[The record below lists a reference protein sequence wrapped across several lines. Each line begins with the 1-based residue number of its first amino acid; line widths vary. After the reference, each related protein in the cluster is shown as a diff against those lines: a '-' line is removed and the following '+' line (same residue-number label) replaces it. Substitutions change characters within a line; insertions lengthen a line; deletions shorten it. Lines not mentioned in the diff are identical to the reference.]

1 MSMSHEHSS
10 DGNLKTYLRFAIM
23 IAVSMVVMYISMYLN
38 TYAVEHIHWS
48 ETRFYMT
55 LIMGCTM
62 TVVMLL
68 FMLGMYRNKT
78 LNIGILAGATI
89 VFLLAV
95 WLVRSQALVDDEAY
109 MRGMIPHHSIA
120 ILTSERAGIEDV
132 RVREL
137 ADGIIDAQVR
147 EIAEME
153 WLIND
158 IEENGVATDQA
169 EAEARAVPDFSL
181 ESN

>member
-158 IEENGVATDQA
+158 IEENGVATAQA